1 MPVAAAVGDVFQV
14 KVRGEIEGQ
23 QTNNIFFFLSAT
35 GDTDVET
42 HLILVL
48 AACFVTHILPVLSSA
63 FKLVDVAW
71 KKIHPTLDA
80 EYVTVPPGTLVGG
93 AGAALPSFVSIVTSV
108 KSLQGGRSHR
118 GRFYLAGVPEA
129 ATNGSALDTGSALWT
144 AYLAF
149 INCIVTNFVV
159 GDPPAANSWQMEIFS
174 RKLGGNTFPVTG
186 TAGFTAMTTLEP
198 HSQLGTTR
206 SRKIGH
212 GH

>member
-1 MPVAAAVGDVFQV
+1 MPIPATTGDVFQV

-23 QTNNIFFFLSAT
+23 ETNNIMYFHSNT

-48 AACFVTHILPVLSSA
+48 AACFVTHLLPALSSA
-63 FKLVDVAW
+63 FKLKDLAW
-71 KKIHPTLDA
+71 KKVYPALGP
-80 EYVTVPPGTLVGG
+80 EYVTIPTGTLVGG
-93 AGAALPSFVSIVTSV
+93 AGASEPSFVSIVTSV
-108 KSLQGGRSHR
+108 KSSEGGRSKR

-129 ATNGSALDTGSALWT
+129 ATLGSSLDTSSALWT

-149 INCIVTNFVV
+149 LNCIVTNFVA
-159 GDPPAANSWQMEIFS
+159 GDPPASESWQMEIYS
-174 RKLGGNTFPVTG
+174 RKIGGAHFPPSTVS
-186 TAGFTAMTTLEP
+186 AFTPMASLEP
-198 HSQLGTTR
+198 HAALGTTR